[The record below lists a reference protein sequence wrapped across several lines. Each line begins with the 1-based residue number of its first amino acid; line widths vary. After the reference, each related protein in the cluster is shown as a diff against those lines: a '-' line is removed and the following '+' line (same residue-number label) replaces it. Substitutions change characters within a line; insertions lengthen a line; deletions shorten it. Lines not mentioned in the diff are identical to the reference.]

1 MSELVLHP
9 RAAPGD
15 RLRVWV
21 GALGRTAAPALAWT
35 VDGAPAQPLV
45 VRALASARDDA
56 GPDAM
61 VAATTVRAFTG
72 IFEFAGPTIVPA
84 SAHRVEVKASDG
96 GHAGLDVRTL
106 PAEVPTGLDRTF
118 NVLLVSCFHRTEDRE
133 GLAGNLVAALP
144 DALRPDVT
152 LLLGDQVY
160 LDLPALAD
168 FKARRDWLSQRFEN
182 DYVANW
188 RGPDGYARVLQAA
201 PTVATPDDHEYW
213 NDFPRAQ
220 PHIRTTW
227 SESGRAAWQASAR
240 SLYDAFQ
247 ANPLD
252 GRAAFELD
260 VPPLSLFV
268 LDTRTDR
275 TASRARIV
283 APAALAQFRAWI
295 DRLLR
300 DRLIGLVASGQSF
313 LDPPAGKLAL
323 DLMLANFEDYNAIVG
338 EMRRAFEGGIPL
350 VLVTG
355 DVHWGRVV
363 EILDAGRMRSAGFEV
378 ISSPSSL
385 VTSIGLDQI
394 RTIGAAIGR
403 LFGRRN
409 PWPRHSD
416 ARDPESHFAQRELGA
431 RFPIARVHRQKGNMV
446 ALLSFR
452 RTGFGLELRVRYFPI
467 HRKPTAPVP
476 DLVSR
481 PLVLTSA

>member
-1 MSELVLHP
+1 LDQLVLHP

-21 GALGRTAAPALAWT
+21 GAFGRTAAPALAWT
-35 VDGAPAQPLV
+35 LDGVPAQPTA
-45 VRALASARDDA
+45 VRPVASARVDTGEDA
-56 GPDAM
+56 LVGASTP
-61 VAATTVRAFTG
+61 RAFTG
-72 IFEFAGPTIVPA
+72 IVEFTGPPIVPG
-84 SAHRVEVKASDG
+84 SLHRVEVTADDG
-96 GHAGLDVRTL
+96 ETARLEATTI
-106 PAEVPTGLDRTF
+106 PAEVPAGLDRAF
-118 NVLLVSCFHRTEDRE
+118 NILLVSCFHRTEDRD
-133 GLAGNLVAALP
+133 GLAGSLVAALP
-144 DALRPDVT
+144 DALRPDLT

-168 FKARRDWLSQRFEN
+168 FKARRDWLSDRFER
-182 DYVANW
+182 DYTANW
-188 RGPDGYARVLQAA
+188 RGPDGYARVLRAA
-201 PTVATPDDHEYW
+201 PSVATPDDHEYW

-220 PHIRTTW
+220 PHIQTTW
-227 SESGRAAWQASAR
+227 SGGGREAWRASAR
-240 SLYDAFQ
+240 ALYDAYQ

-260 VPPLSLFV
+260 VPPLSIFV

-275 TASRARIV
+275 TDTREHLV

-300 DRLIGLVASGQSF
+300 DRLIGILAAGQSF

-323 DLMLANFEDYNAIVG
+323 DLMLANFRDYTTIVG
-338 EMRRAFEGGIPL
+338 EMRRAFDGGAPL
-350 VLVTG
+350 LLVTG

-363 EILDAGRMRSAGFEV
+363 EILDANRMRSAGFEV

-385 VTSIGLDQI
+385 VTSIGLDQV
-394 RTIGAAIGR
+394 RTIGAAIGG

-416 ARDPESHFAQRELGA
+416 ARDPESHFAQRDLGA

-476 DLVSR
+476 DMVSR
-481 PLVLTSA
+481 PLVLTTA